1 MRLHPNVRRELR
13 HLVVIGVFMALA
25 AVVAFHIVR
34 EQRLR
39 FPWEDRLQISAEFTS
54 AQAVTPGQ
62 GQSVNIAGVKVGEIG
77 RVELKDGRA
86 LVRMDIEEDRAGPV
100 YANARL
106 LLRPKTGLADMSIQ
120 MEPGTPDPD
129 RPAAGRLRDGD
140 VIPSAQTAPHVNPDE
155 VFAGLDA
162 DVRRYLAIL
171 VNAGGEGLAGNG
183 ERLRALFEAS
193 RPTLADTAKVTEALA
208 DRRAK
213 LRRVVSNLRRIGAAT
228 AGKDRKLAS
237 LVRSTAVVADT
248 VGAREARLGE
258 AAERLPGAVGA
269 TRRALAEVKPLAE
282 ELGPAAEELR
292 PMARELAPALRAV
305 RPLLADATPVVRDHV
320 RPLVREAV
328 PLLEDL
334 NPAVADVN
342 RTFDPLVAVAKD
354 AHYVVN
360 EVLYNPP
367 GPEEGYLF
375 WAAWFI
381 HNASSILTVEDAHGA
396 IWRGLAM
403 VGCSTAATA
412 IAANPALAPI
422 GEAPVCPEQKAA
434 IARATRRAKARVARA
449 ARAEGLRI
457 AQVRAGGGQLAGA
470 RAGRRATT
478 EARP

>member
-13 HLVVIGVFMALA
+13 YLVIIAAFMVLAGVIALY
-25 AVVAFHIVR
+25 IVR
-34 EQRLR
+34 QERLR
-39 FPWEDRLQISAEFTS
+39 FPWEDRLQITAEFTS

-77 RVELKDGRA
+77 RVELKEGRA
-86 LVRMDIEEDRAGPV
+86 LVRMDIEEGRAGPI
-100 YANARL
+100 YSNARL

-120 MEPGTPDPD
+120 MEPGTPDPE

-162 DVRRYLAIL
+162 DVRRYLTIL
-171 VNAGGEGLAGNG
+171 VNAGGEGLKDNG

-193 RPTLADTAKVTEALA
+193 EPTLAETAKVTSALA

-213 LRRVVSNLRRIGAAT
+213 LRRLVANLRRLGAAT
-228 AGKDRKLAS
+228 AGKDRELAS
-237 LVRSTAVVADT
+237 LVRSTSAVVDT
-248 VGAREARLGE
+248 VGQREARLAA
-258 AAERLPGAVGA
+258 AAERLPGALGA
-269 TRRALAEVKPLAE
+269 TRAALAQVKPLAE
-282 ELGPAAEELR
+282 ELRPAAAELR

-305 RPLLADATPVVRDHV
+305 RPLLADATPVLGDRV

-342 RTFDPLVAVAKD
+342 RTLDPLVAVAKD

-412 IAANPALAPI
+412 IAANPALAPL
-422 GEAPVCPEQKAA
+422 GEAPICPEQSDE
-434 IARATRRAKARVARA
+434 IAKATRKAKARMRA
-449 ARAEGLRI
+449 AMR
-457 AQVRAGGGQLAGA
+457 
-470 RAGRRATT
+470 
-478 EARP
+478 

>member
-13 HLVVIGVFMALA
+13 YLVIIGAFMLLAGVIALY
-25 AVVAFHIVR
+25 IVR

-77 RVELKDGRA
+77 KVELKDGRA
-86 LVRMDIEEDRAGPV
+86 LVRMDIEEERAGPI

-120 MEPGTPDPD
+120 MEPGSPDPD
-129 RPAAGRLRDGD
+129 RPANGRLRDGAL
-140 VIPSAQTAPHVNPDE
+140 IPSAQTAPHVNPDE

-171 VNAGGEGLAGNG
+171 VNAGGTGLKDDG

-193 RPTLADTAKVTEALA
+193 EPTLADTAKVTAALA

-228 AGKDRKLAS
+228 AGKDRELGS
-237 LVRSTAVVADT
+237 LVRSTSAVVDT
-248 VGAREARLGE
+248 VGQREARLGE
-258 AAERLPGAVGA
+258 AVERLPGALGA
-269 TRRALAEVKPLAE
+269 TRAALAEIRPLAE
-282 ELGPAAEELR
+282 ELRPAAEELR
-292 PMARELAPALRAV
+292 PMARELAPALRSV
-305 RPLLADATPVVRDHV
+305 RPLLADATPVLRDRV

-342 RTFDPLVAVAKD
+342 KTLDPLVDVAKN
-354 AHYVVN
+354 AHYLVN
-360 EVLYNPP
+360 ELLHNPP

-375 WAAWFI
+375 WTVWFV

-412 IAANPALAPI
+412 IAANPALAPL
-422 GEAPVCPEQKAA
+422 GEAPICPQESDEIAA
-434 IARATRRAKARVARA
+434 ATRKAKAK
-449 ARAEGLRI
+449 L
-457 AQVRAGGGQLAGA
+457 
-470 RAGRRATT
+470 RRAM
-478 EARP
+478 R

>member
-13 HLVVIGVFMALA
+13 YLVIVGAFMVLAGVIALY
-25 AVVAFHIVR
+25 IVR
-34 EQRLR
+34 QERLR

-77 RVELKDGRA
+77 KVELKDGRA
-86 LVRMDIEEDRAGPV
+86 LIRMDIEEQRSGPV

-120 MEPGTPDPD
+120 MEPGTPDPG
-129 RPAAGRLRDGD
+129 RPAGGRLRDGA
-140 VIPSAQTAPHVNPDE
+140 VIPSPQTAPHVNPDE

-171 VNAGGEGLAGNG
+171 VNAGGEGLEGNG

-193 RPTLADTAKVTEALA
+193 QPTLADTARMTKALA

-213 LRRVVSNLRRIGAAT
+213 LRRVVSNLRRIAAAT
-228 AGKDRKLAS
+228 AGKDRELAS
-237 LVRSTAVVADT
+237 LVRSTSAVVDT
-248 VGAREARLGE
+248 VGRRERQLGE
-258 AAERLPGAVGA
+258 AAERLPGAIGA
-269 TRRALAEVKPLAE
+269 TRAALAEIRPLAH
-282 ELGPAAEELR
+282 ELAPAAAELR

-305 RPLLADATPVVRDHV
+305 RPLLADATPIVRDRV

-342 RTFDPLVAVAKD
+342 KTLDPLVTVAKD
-354 AHYVVN
+354 AHYTVN
-360 EVLYNPP
+360 EILYNPP

-375 WAAWFI
+375 WAVWFV

-403 VGCSTAATA
+403 VGCSTAAPA

-422 GEAPVCPEQKAA
+422 GEAAVCPDESGQ
-434 IARATRRAKARVARA
+434 IAKATRRAKARMKA
-449 ARAEGLRI
+449 ALR
-457 AQVRAGGGQLAGA
+457 
-470 RAGRRATT
+470 
-478 EARP
+478 